1 MRPCTDGR
9 SPEHLASPQ
18 SARKDTEHLH
28 VRLSSRACFT
38 CLSLSCLAFP
48 CLVQGVAAPPVLYP
62 ERELPALIDDSDSD
76 LYDPRLGYQS
86 DTDFENE
93 ADERRRVPLL
103 ARGARPFSWSSWGH
117 VSSTDV
123 GTESAEDLSRHV
135 CHHLDDVAWM
145 IVTFLRADY
154 EEDFGYDW
162 AILSA
167 VRNKL
172 VHIQNGNG
180 SRGSLEAPTRCSP
193 RLAARRRAQD
203 AFLFRPFACSLQ
215 GFAFPCL
222 SLRFLV
228 LHLAQACICTEL
240 RRLSASPS
248 GRLRTRR
255 RLGHPRSW

>member
-1 MRPCTDGR
+1 VFDFEARTPK
-9 SPEHLASPQ
+9 EHRAPSTLLVGGPLPVGPMDADIGVQGLAS
-18 SARKDTEHLH
+18 
-28 VRLSSRACFT
+28 
-38 CLSLSCLAFP
+38 
-48 CLVQGVAAPPVLYP
+48 PPVLYP

-86 DTDFENE
+86 DSDFENE

-145 IVTFLRADY
+145 VVTFLRAVY
-154 EEDFGYDW
+154 EEDVGYDW

-172 VHIQNGNG
+172 VHIQNGN
-180 SRGSLEAPTRCSP
+180 
-193 RLAARRRAQD
+193 
-203 AFLFRPFACSLQ
+203 
-215 GFAFPCL
+215 
-222 SLRFLV
+222 
-228 LHLAQACICTEL
+228 
-240 RRLSASPS
+240 
-248 GRLRTRR
+248 
-255 RLGHPRSW
+255 

>member
-1 MRPCTDGR
+1 MDADIG
-9 SPEHLASPQ
+9 
-18 SARKDTEHLH
+18 
-28 VRLSSRACFT
+28 
-38 CLSLSCLAFP
+38 
-48 CLVQGVAAPPVLYP
+48 VQGVAAPPVLYP

-172 VHIQNGNG
+172 VHIQNGSG

-240 RRLSASPS
+240 RRLSASPAFGSTADQAPARSSPVMVALPIPEKQPNLSREACAAGTLS
-248 GRLRTRR
+248 GF
-255 RLGHPRSW
+255 SAACNQ